1 MYTHWSDCKSH
12 YLSLLLLLQ
21 GNESQKVSPKI
32 QDALVQLE
40 TNLKGEI
47 QGIKS
52 VASNKQCGQSHL
64 DCETYIIQLYRR

>member
-1 MYTHWSDCKSH
+1 MYTAVVK
-12 YLSLLLLLQ
+12 LKIAPKLILLFQ

-52 VASNKQCGQSHL
+52 VASN
-64 DCETYIIQLYRR
+64 